1 MNYGN
6 NSMTTKAGLFA
17 ALACV
22 GHIAA
27 PEAGTPTAA
36 TPVTQA
42 TATNNAEAARALAA
56 SEAGRK
62 AFADAC
68 TTEEHAAD
76 AYGKLSEKIGYGAY
90 VKQNWMSF
98 AGFSL
103 FSGIIAAIATWY
115 FYGA

>member
-1 MNYGN
+1 MAIKKTTTGKGKHYLSVAQGAG
-6 NSMTTKAGLFA
+6 MT
-17 ALACV
+17 
-22 GHIAA
+22 
-27 PEAGTPTAA
+27 
-36 TPVTQA
+36 
-42 TATNNAEAARALAA
+42 
-56 SEAGRK
+56 EAGRK

-68 TTEEHAAD
+68 TTEEHATD